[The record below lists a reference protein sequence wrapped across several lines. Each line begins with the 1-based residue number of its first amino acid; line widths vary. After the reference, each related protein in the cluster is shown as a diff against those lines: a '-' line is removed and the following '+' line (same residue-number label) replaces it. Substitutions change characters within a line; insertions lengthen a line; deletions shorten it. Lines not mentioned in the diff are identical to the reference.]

1 MSLQQEVPSQMFTL
15 PRVWEQVRCCD
26 MPSWCMPICNPSIP
40 PEASCLLRG
49 LSLRLSV
56 G

>member
-26 MPSWCMPICNPSIP
+26 THSLFMPICNFH
-40 PEASCLLRG
+40 R
-49 LSLRLSV
+49 RLYAL
-56 G
+56 